1 MSGNLH
7 LRETKLLKCWKDIDF
22 IRQVE
27 NEEYFI
33 KWKEDLNIYMDN
45 ISKIVPLEKIILVKG
60 RSAYAYKDKF
70 GNRHNVKNPKLS
82 IQQNYFWERMNNHF
96 LKSYPRVKVIDM
108 TEDFWIADFKHPLV
122 LL

>member
-1 MSGNLH
+1 MHIKINSV
-7 LRETKLLKCWKDIDF
+7 TDIMLK
-22 IRQVE
+22 
-27 NEEYFI
+27 
-33 KWKEDLNIYMDN
+33 
-45 ISKIVPLEKIILVKG
+45 
-60 RSAYAYKDKF
+60 
-70 GNRHNVKNPKLS
+70 PKLS